1 MAYGT
6 IRPVEKTTIYLDAD
20 LRRRLQTAARLRG
33 VPQAELIRLALAA
46 FLEQEPRPR
55 LPSFLGAFAAGGDAG
70 KDKRRYR
77 ELWAEELAKKYPR

>member
-6 IRPVEKTTIYLDAD
+6 MPDVEKTTIYLDAD

-55 LPSFLGAFAAGGDAG
+55 LPSFVGIASVGGDAG
-70 KDKRRYR
+70 ADKRRYR
-77 ELWAEELAKKYPR
+77 EEWAEELAKKYPR